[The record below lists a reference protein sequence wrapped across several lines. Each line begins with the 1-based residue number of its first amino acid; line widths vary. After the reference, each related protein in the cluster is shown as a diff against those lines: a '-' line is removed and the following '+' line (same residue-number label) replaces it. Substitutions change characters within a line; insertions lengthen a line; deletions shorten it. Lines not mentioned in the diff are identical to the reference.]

1 MTTWRTT
8 VASLFNPLSLHVELE
23 VKYVINKNRFRVKN
37 VNKLNLRNEEIKLNM
52 KLVEKLQ
59 L

>member
-8 VASLFNPLSLHVELE
+8 VASLFNPPGLHVEFE
-23 VKYVINKNRFRVKN
+23 EKYVINKNRFRVKN
-37 VNKLNLRNEEIKLNM
+37 VNKLNLRNEEIKLKM
-52 KLVEKLQ
+52 KLVEKLR